1 MFLPVTRA
9 RNPEL
14 IEAAFALHATGV
26 VPPDT
31 YLIDLDQ
38 VAQNASALAAE
49 ADRLGLTLWFVV
61 KQIGRNPLV
70 TAAVARSI
78 PRAAAIDGREA
89 ERLTAGGAELGNVG
103 HIVQIPV
110 RELDGVLARRP
121 SVITVYDEENLRAVG
136 AAAVRAGMV
145 QDILLRIAGAPED
158 VYPGQEGGFHP
169 DEVQAIH
176 RLAADVPG
184 VRVAGVT
191 GFACVLYS
199 EAEQRPAP
207 TATLARVIAAADVLR
222 AEGLEQPI
230 VNLPS
235 LSSVATLPELARLGA
250 THAEPGHALTG
261 TTPYH
266 AVNENLAEIP
276 SMVYLTEIAHQ
287 DAIGPS
293 VFGGGFYDRARALNA
308 IVRTDAGDVPAS
320 VFEEPAEF
328 IDYYRR
334 IDPAGPVHVGDGVVM
349 AFRTQ
354 IFVTRSLVAVVS
366 GLRTDAPV
374 LEGFFDANGR
384 PVRPEEVRVGSGDL
398 PLPAGWRLGDA
409 LSAS

>member
-1 MFLPVTRA
+1 VTRA
-9 RNPEL
+9 RNPKL
-14 IEAAFALHATGV
+14 IEAALALHAAGV

-31 YLIDLDQ
+31 YLIDLDT
-38 VAQNASALAAE
+38 VAHNARALAAE

-89 ERLTAGGAELGNVG
+89 ERLVAGGAGLGNVG
-103 HIVQIPV
+103 HLVQIPV
-110 RELDGVLARRP
+110 RDLDDVLARRP
-121 SVITVYDEENLRAVG
+121 SVVTVYDEENLRAVG
-136 AAAVRAGMV
+136 AAATRAGVV
-145 QDILLRIAGAPED
+145 QDLLLRIAGAPED
-158 VYPGQEGGFHP
+158 VYPGQEGGFDP
-169 DEVQAIH
+169 DEVSGIY
-176 RLAADVPG
+176 RLAVGVPG

-199 EAEQRPAP
+199 EAEQRPVP
-207 TATLARVIAAADVLR
+207 TATLARVLAAAEVLR
-222 AEGLEQPI
+222 AEGMERPI
-230 VNLPS
+230 VDLPS

-266 AVNENLAEIP
+266 AVNGSLAEIP

-293 VFGGGFYDRARALNA
+293 VFGGGFYDRAHALNA
-308 IVRTDAGDVPAS
+308 MVRTAAGDVAAS
-320 VFEEPAEF
+320 VREEPAEF

-334 IDPAGPVHVGDGVVM
+334 IDPDGPVRVGDGVVM

-366 GLRTDAPV
+366 GLAGDAPV

-384 PVRPEEVRVGSGDL
+384 PVRPEELRVGAGDR
-398 PLPAGWRLGDA
+398 PLPGGWSFGSA
-409 LSAS
+409 VSAS